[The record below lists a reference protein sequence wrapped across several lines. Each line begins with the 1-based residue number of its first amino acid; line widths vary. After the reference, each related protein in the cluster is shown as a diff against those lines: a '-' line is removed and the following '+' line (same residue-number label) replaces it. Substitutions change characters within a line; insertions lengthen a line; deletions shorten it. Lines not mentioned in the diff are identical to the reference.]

1 MKIAFQNFWFW
12 RVYMTKGTIFADA
25 DLTANKPA
33 HYRSIEPI
41 SIRSPSLNCPTIRD
55 YRDILTCPICRLM
68 IYTVSAPSNCVQD
81 RCVRF
86 FRIQTDC
93 RRFRSA
99 PYMPFYLQPANLPF
113 NRRAVS
119 ALSLQKRCLD
129 FYLQWRVCS
138 FRLQSHVAPHCV
150 QKRKIQSRY
159 SCGFIATSH
168 HNTSI
173 SHFISRDSNHT
184 KPQIW
189 PPLFRFYDGQLT
201 GDHWWKKAPRPKP
214 QSPVAIFYVQPRVC
228 FFLFSCRV
236 LILSAHDEIIT
247 EPIVPY

>member
-1 MKIAFQNFWFW
+1 
-12 RVYMTKGTIFADA
+12 
-25 DLTANKPA
+25 
-33 HYRSIEPI
+33 
-41 SIRSPSLNCPTIRD
+41 
-55 YRDILTCPICRLM
+55 M

-159 SCGFIATSH
+159 SCGFIATSR

-173 SHFISRDSNHT
+173 SHFISRDSITPSRKSDRPYFASMTVNLPET
-184 KPQIW
+184 IDEKKP
-189 PPLFRFYDGQLT
+189 PDRSHRALLRFFT
-201 GDHWWKKAPRPKP
+201 FSREFAFFC
-214 QSPVAIFYVQPRVC
+214 SVAVC
-228 FFLFSCRV
+228 
-236 LILSAHDEIIT
+236 LS
-247 EPIVPY
+247 YRLMMK